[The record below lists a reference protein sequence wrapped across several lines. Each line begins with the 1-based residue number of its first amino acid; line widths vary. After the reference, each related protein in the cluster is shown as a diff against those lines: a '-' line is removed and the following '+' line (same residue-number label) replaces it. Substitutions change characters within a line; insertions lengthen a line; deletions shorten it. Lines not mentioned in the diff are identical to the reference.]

1 MTKTCENWLSGVN
14 IYVYY
19 TRQISEITQELP
31 YSVDFRARRELWF
44 PLSKTVLSKCSFS
57 NKGPV
62 YILKYR
68 KARN

>member
-1 MTKTCENWLSGVN
+1 MTKTCENWLSIVN

-19 TRQISEITQELP
+19 TRQIPDISQELP
-31 YSVDFRARRELWF
+31 YSVDFRARRELWY
-44 PLSKTVLSKCSFS
+44 PLSKTVLSKYSFFY
-57 NKGPV
+57 KGPV